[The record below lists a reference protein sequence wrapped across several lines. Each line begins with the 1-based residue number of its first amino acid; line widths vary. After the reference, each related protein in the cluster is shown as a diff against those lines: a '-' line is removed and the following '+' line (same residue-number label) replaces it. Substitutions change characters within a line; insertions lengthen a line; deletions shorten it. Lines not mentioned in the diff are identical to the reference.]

1 MLRMFTVFNLC
12 HKVPSRELL
21 VCKMLSV
28 HKFTDAKGLLIM
40 IQKLGFLNF
49 IRKQNFKFREKNREM
64 RETHQTSLLVMPWRK
79 VDHDYNRF

>member
-1 MLRMFTVFNLC
+1 MLRKFTVFNLC
-12 HKVPSRELL
+12 PKIPSREFL

-49 IRKQNFKFREKNREM
+49 IRKQDFKFREKDREM
-64 RETHQTSLLVMPWRK
+64 RETNQTSLLGMPWRK
-79 VDHDYNRF
+79 VDHGYNRF